1 MTGLEFQSYR
11 NLAICFGEQRI
22 ENMMSN
28 FVGGIQDWFQMMYS
42 AAVTTIKSGHAA
54 SLMYTAAARWIF
66 ILLAAFILIR
76 AIIAL
81 LRSKSPSEV
90 WAYLHIEGS
99 RNIPITHWENAIGRA
114 PSCDIQLEDMSVSR
128 NQGTLVRDNNGYWTY
143 MDLGSRNGAY
153 VNGKKAVPY
162 KPVIVGAGDKLVLG
176 STACELFPVSVQ
188 EHMNNIRRRAEYT
201 HILPPWMS
209 FLALTLF
216 QFLTVVQLKLAL
228 GTRYAP
234 GITVAFAGLAV
245 VMWVYV
251 IAMKIMHRRGFEIET
266 IAFFLSTL
274 SLSVVATRF
283 PTQVL
288 KQFLTIVIGVLLFL
302 FMCTWLRDLKR
313 TLKVK
318 KLMYIAAMALFA
330 FNLVFA
336 TTKNGQSNWVQLGGF
351 SMQPSEIVKL
361 AFIWVG
367 AATMNELFERK
378 NSMIFTAFAFFC
390 FLCLAKMGDF
400 GTAVIFFVTYL
411 VISFLRSGDF
421 TRLIMIVGVAFAGGM
436 VVLRFKSYIAARL
449 AVWGHVW
456 ESSNAN
462 AMGYQQTRTMSAS
475 ASGGLIGVGAGK
487 GWFHTI
493 FASETDLV
501 FGTVSEEWGL
511 IIAILMIIAIVTL
524 AVFAYR
530 SIWAGRSTYYTIAA
544 CAATTI
550 FLFQAILNF
559 FGSVDLLPL
568 TGVTF
573 PFVSG
578 GGTSMIASWGL
589 LAFVKAA
596 DTRQNAS
603 IAVSLDDQGLTSEGA
618 EHYEEA

>member
-1 MTGLEFQSYR
+1 M
-11 NLAICFGEQRI
+11 I
-22 ENMMSN
+22 SN
-28 FVGGIQDWFQMMYS
+28 FIDGIRAWFQMMYEG
-42 AAVTTIKSGHAA
+42 AMATIESGHAA

-66 ILLAAFILIR
+66 IILAGFILLR

-128 NQGTLVRDNNGYWTY
+128 NQGTLVRDNNGHWTY
-143 MDLGSRNGAY
+143 MDLGSRNGAF
-153 VNGKKAVPY
+153 VNGQRANPY
-162 KPVIVGAGDKLVLG
+162 EPVVIGAGDKLVLG
-176 STACELFPVSVQ
+176 STACELFPVSIQ
-188 EHMNNIRRRAEYT
+188 EHMNNIRRRTEFT
-201 HILPPWMS
+201 HILPPWLTMV
-209 FLALTLF
+209 ALTLF
-216 QFLTVVQLKLAL
+216 QFLTVMQLKVAL
-228 GTRYAP
+228 GTRYVP
-234 GITVAFAGLAV
+234 TVGVSFAGLAV
-245 VMWVYV
+245 LMWAYV
-251 IAMKIMHRRGFEIET
+251 ISMKAMHRRGFEIET
-266 IAFFLSTL
+266 ISFFLSTL
-274 SLSVVATRF
+274 SLAVVATRF
-283 PTQVL
+283 PSQVL
-288 KQFLTIVIGVLLFL
+288 KQFIAIVLGVGLFL

-313 TLKVK
+313 TQKVK
-318 KLMYIAAMALFA
+318 KLMYIGAILLFLI
-330 FNLVFA
+330 NLVFA

-351 SMQPSEIVKL
+351 SLQPSEIVKL

-400 GTAVIFFVTYL
+400 GAAVIFFVTYL

-421 TRLIMIVGVAFAGGM
+421 TRMILIVGVAFAGGM
-436 VVLRFKSYIAARL
+436 VVLRFRSYIANRIG
-449 AVWGHVW
+449 VWGHVW
-456 ESSNAN
+456 EAAN
-462 AMGYQQTRTMSAS
+462 ADSGGFQQTRTMSAS

-487 GWFHTI
+487 GWFHNV

-511 IIAILMIIAIVTL
+511 IIAILMVIAIITL
-524 AVFAYR
+524 AIFAYR

-603 IAVSLDDQGLTSEGA
+603 IAVSLEDQGLTSEGA
-618 EHYEEA
+618 EAYEEA